1 MISTIDGGRKFLI
14 ETQDA
19 HQRDEDLNAAVEA
32 ALQYATKEGMH
43 GILVT
48 RHGHTTFT
56 VAVSGK
62 VPYGQTWEENSP
74 Q

>member
-1 MISTIDGGRKFLI
+1 MISTMDGGRVFLV
-14 ETQDA
+14 ETDDA
-19 HQRDEDLNAAVEA
+19 HRLDEDLNAAVEA
-32 ALQYATKEGMH
+32 ALQFATKEGRH

-62 VPYGQTWEENSP
+62 VPYGQTWEEISP